1 MKRKKVKVECM
12 TKPNWIELPIDL
24 TKNIL
29 RRLDTVE
36 IVTSARN
43 VCPLWWNVCK
53 DPLMWSTI
61 KMTGDFSNPLR
72 LDKMCT
78 ASHLRRLQILGNT
91 GISDKGLSE
100 FLKRFSQ
107 LEELEISHCCNSFS
121 KDILEVIGQC
131 CPLLKSL
138 NLERLSVDGMPTVYS
153 YCKGDEAFCIAKTMS
168 GLRHLKLLG
177 LWLNYDELLAIL
189 DGCPLLESLD
199 LRFCIYYSSNQSLL
213 KRCSEQIKDFHH
225 PLIY

>member
-1 MKRKKVKVECM
+1 MNKSKMFFSYNNDRRVYV
-12 TKPNWIELPIDL
+12 TTQID
-24 TKNIL
+24 NNYI
-29 RRLDTVE
+29 
-36 IVTSARN
+36 SASICNR
-43 VCPLWWNVCK
+43 
-53 DPLMWSTI
+53 
-61 KMTGDFSNPLR
+61 
-72 LDKMCT
+72 

-138 NLERLSVDGMPTVYS
+138 NLERLYS
-153 YCKGDEAFCIAKTMS
+153 YCKGDEAFVIAKTMS
-168 GLRHLKLLG
+168 GLRHLKLDGFLLESDG
-177 LWLNYDELLAIL
+177 LLAIL

-199 LRFCIYYSSNQSLL
+199 LEGTIYLSFNSNPSLL
-213 KRCSEQIKDFHH
+213 KRCSEQIKDFQR
-225 PLIY
+225 PIVL

>member
-1 MKRKKVKVECM
+1 MHLFGNR
-12 TKPNWIELPIDL
+12 
-24 TKNIL
+24 
-29 RRLDTVE
+29 
-36 IVTSARN
+36 
-43 VCPLWWNVCK
+43 
-53 DPLMWSTI
+53 
-61 KMTGDFSNPLR
+61 
-72 LDKMCT
+72 

-138 NLERLSVDGMPTVYS
+138 NLERLSVDGMPAVYS
-153 YCKGDEAFCIAKTMS
+153 YYKGDEAFCIAKTMS

-177 LWLNYDELLAIL
+177 FWLYYDELLAIL

-199 LRFCIYYSSNQSLL
+199 LRGCIYYYSNPSLL